1 MKINTFINHN
11 SMINNKV
18 YKKLNKNLQEKIYK
32 KLFKYVDT
40 NQKQVIND
48 LNDFFYYL
56 EIFLPPT
63 LTFQQINNYLGYVKL
78 LYLINIFIP
87 KKKYKK
93 LIRYWTKFVI
103 WSYNDNI

>member
-48 LNDFFYYL
+48 LNDF
-56 EIFLPPT
+56 
-63 LTFQQINNYLGYVKL
+63 L
-78 LYLINIFIP
+78 LFRNIS
-87 KKKYKK
+87 
-93 LIRYWTKFVI
+93 TTN
-103 WSYNDNI
+103 SYFSTGK